1 MPVSVEVLVNPLN
14 ISNETSQDE
23 IYSSYHEASEHN
35 RSEKQEYQEH
45 EEIKE

>member
-23 IYSSYHEASEHN
+23 IYSSYQEVSEN
-35 RSEKQEYQEH
+35 RSEKQENQEH